1 MKFGTLQITGEDWS
15 HTLYGIFLFING
27 GIMTLFGILLGFDVE
42 IKIKESKEN

>member
-1 MKFGTLQITGEDWS
+1 MNDF
-15 HTLYGIFLFING
+15 NG